1 MTLQK
6 MLKWALTLQIMSEKA
21 ATKREKQGYRLNER
35 RISGKIM
42 TEFIEFRAKNY
53 NYLIDGGSENEKA
66 KCTKSCFIKRKFEF
80 EYRYYPLKCE

>member
-1 MTLQK
+1 
-6 MLKWALTLQIMSEKA
+6 
-21 ATKREKQGYRLNER
+21 
-35 RISGKIM
+35 M

-80 EYRYYPLKCE
+80 EYRYYPRKCE